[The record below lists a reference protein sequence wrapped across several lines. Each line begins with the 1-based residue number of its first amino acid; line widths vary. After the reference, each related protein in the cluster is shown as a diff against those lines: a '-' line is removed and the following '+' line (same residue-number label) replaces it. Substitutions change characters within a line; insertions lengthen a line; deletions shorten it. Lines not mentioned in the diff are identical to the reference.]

1 MASSYITGHFWCQ
14 VREVKHCGLEV
25 VRDFLQKVTYK
36 LVIEE
41 WEKSWGQIFQTE
53 ALFIPHTYT

>member
-36 LVIEE
+36 LGIEV
-41 WEKSWGQIFQTE
+41 WGL
-53 ALFIPHTYT
+53 AGMAWRGN